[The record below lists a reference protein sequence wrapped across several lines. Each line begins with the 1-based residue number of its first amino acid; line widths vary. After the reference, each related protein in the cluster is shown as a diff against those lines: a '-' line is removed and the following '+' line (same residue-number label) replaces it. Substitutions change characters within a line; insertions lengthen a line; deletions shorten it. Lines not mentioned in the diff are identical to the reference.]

1 MSRIVGYAPGAF
13 DLFHIGHL
21 NLLGKAKLQCDHLI
35 AGVVSDEVLVAHK
48 GVRPLIPLR
57 ERLEIVRS
65 VRFVDEALP
74 ATTNDKLAI
83 WRELHFDVLF
93 KGDDWRGTEKGN
105 RLERDFAAVGV
116 DVVYFAYTA
125 STSSTALRKALENID
140 ALAQRAQSR
149 GLSLDVALALPGP
162 ATGAVAGALA

>member
-1 MSRIVGYAPGAF
+1 MSRVVGYAPGAF
-13 DLFHIGHL
+13 ELFHIGHL
-21 NLLGKAKLQCDHLI
+21 NLLRKAREHCDYLI
-35 AGVVSDEVLVAHK
+35 AGVVSDEVLIAHK
-48 GVRPLIPLR
+48 GVHPVIPLR

-93 KGDDWRGTEKGN
+93 KGDDWRGAEKGI

-116 DVVYFAYTA
+116 KIIYFSYTA
-125 STSSTALRKALENID
+125 STSSTALRKALKNID
-140 ALAQRAQSR
+140 VLAERTYAPVR
-149 GLSLDVALALPGP
+149 PHAFLPMTVTAP
-162 ATGAVAGALA
+162 PGAHA